1 MYIEIGTV
9 FGPEI
14 GGFNSES
21 VVLLSGFNSE
31 TLLNSVPEMA
41 VFKTIT
47 TTESSYCLKGF
58 LRTLVLLLCWF
69 SELICELVCME
80 VRLFLLRVMQRKK
93 DIHKIS

>member
-14 GGFNSES
+14 GGFNNES

-47 TTESSYCLKGF
+47 STESSYCLKGF
-58 LRTLVLLLCWF
+58 LRTLVLLLC
-69 SELICELVCME
+69 
-80 VRLFLLRVMQRKK
+80 
-93 DIHKIS
+93 